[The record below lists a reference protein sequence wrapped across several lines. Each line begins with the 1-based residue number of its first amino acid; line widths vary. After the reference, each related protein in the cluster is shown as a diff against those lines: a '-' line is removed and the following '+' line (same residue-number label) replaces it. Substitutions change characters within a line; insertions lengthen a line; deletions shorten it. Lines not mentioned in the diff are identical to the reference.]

1 MSPQFQQSKRHYH
14 DARSSPASANYP
26 ANFMSQ
32 RTSVSQTLGLVGWF
46 ALAFATAAVG
56 AIASIE
62 ASTFYAQLAR
72 PVWSPPGYIF
82 GPVWSVLYALMGVS
96 AWLVWREKSAQH
108 RRLALALFVAQL
120 GANALWSWLF
130 FAWHE
135 GALAFADVLFLLAL
149 IGAMIATF
157 WSARRI
163 AAILMLP
170 YLAWVCFASA
180 LTWAVWQGNP
190 ALL

>member
-1 MSPQFQQSKRHYH
+1 MSPQSQQSKRHCH
-14 DARSSPASANYP
+14 DARSSPATVNYP

-32 RTSVSQTLGLVGWF
+32 RTFLSQTLGLAGWL

-96 AWLVWREKSAQH
+96 AWLVWCEKSAQH

-157 WSARRI
+157 WSVRRL
-163 AAILMLP
+163 AAVLIVP
-170 YLAWVCFASA
+170 YLVWVSFASA
-180 LTWAVWQGNP
+180 LTCAVWQANP

>member
-1 MSPQFQQSKRHYH
+1 
-14 DARSSPASANYP
+14 
-26 ANFMSQ
+26 MSQ
-32 RTSVSQTLGLVGWF
+32 RTSLSQNLGLVGWL

-96 AWLVWREKSAQH
+96 AWLVWREIGALR
-108 RRLALALFVAQL
+108 RRLALDLFVTQL

-130 FAWHE
+130 FAWHK

-157 WSARRI
+157 WSVRRL
-163 AAILMLP
+163 AAVLMVP
-170 YLAWVCFASA
+170 YLVWVCFASA
-180 LTWAVWQGNP
+180 LTWVVWQTNP

>member
-1 MSPQFQQSKRHYH
+1 
-14 DARSSPASANYP
+14 
-26 ANFMSQ
+26 MSQ
-32 RTSVSQTLGLVGWF
+32 RTSLSQNLGLVGWL

-96 AWLVWREKSAQH
+96 AWLVWREKGAQR
-108 RRLALALFVAQL
+108 RRLALALFVTQL

-130 FAWHE
+130 FAWHK

-157 WSARRI
+157 WSVRRL
-163 AAILMLP
+163 AAVLMVP
-170 YLAWVCFASA
+170 YLVWVCFASA
-180 LTWAVWQGNP
+180 LTWVVWQTNP